1 MRSDQRKQ
9 ALDHYNAEGSTD
21 FCFLLSTRAGG
32 LGINLATADTVIIF
46 DSDWNPQNDLQAMCR
61 AHRIGQKKQVIL
73 FKTSNIIVLKTFK
86 VNIYRLVTKGSV
98 EEEIVERA
106 KQKLVLDHLVI
117 QRMDTTGRTVLSKN
131 AMGQSS
137 KIPFDKSDLNA
148 ILKFGAVE
156 LFREKDGEV
165 QEPEVD
171 IDDILNRAE
180 TRECENI
187 SHENDLLSSFKYA
200 NFAID
205 EEKDLASFQQ
215 NSEYG
220 ANENGCNTEELN
232 NKELEW
238 SEIISEEQLQKIKD
252 EQERKANEEN
262 YLAPRQRFKVNFVK
276 NYH

>member
-1 MRSDQRKQ
+1 M
-9 ALDHYNAEGSTD
+9 
-21 FCFLLSTRAGG
+21 
-32 LGINLATADTVIIF
+32 
-46 DSDWNPQNDLQAMCR
+46 
-61 AHRIGQKKQVIL
+61 
-73 FKTSNIIVLKTFK
+73 
-86 VNIYRLVTKGSV
+86 VTKGSV

-117 QRMDTTGRTVLSKN
+117 QRMDTTGKTVLSKN
-131 AMGQSS
+131 AIGQST

-156 LFREKDGEV
+156 LFREKHGET

-187 SHENDLLSSFKYA
+187 THENDLLSSFKYA

-215 NSEYG
+215 N
-220 ANENGCNTEELN
+220 NENGSNEN
-232 NKELEW
+232 GSKINKTELEW
-238 SEIISEEQLQKIKD
+238 SEIISDDQIQKIKE
-252 EQERKANEEN
+252 EQERKATEEL
-262 YLAPRQRFKVNFVK
+262 YLAPRQRFKVFF
-276 NYH
+276 

>member
-1 MRSDQRKQ
+1 M
-9 ALDHYNAEGSTD
+9 
-21 FCFLLSTRAGG
+21 
-32 LGINLATADTVIIF
+32 
-46 DSDWNPQNDLQAMCR
+46 
-61 AHRIGQKKQVIL
+61 
-73 FKTSNIIVLKTFK
+73 
-86 VNIYRLVTKGSV
+86 

-131 AMGQSS
+131 AMGQST

-187 SHENDLLSSFKYA
+187 SYENDLLSSFKYA

-215 NSEYG
+215 NSENG
-220 ANENGCNTEELN
+220 TNENGCKTEEVN
-232 NKELEW
+232 TELEW
-238 SEIISEEQLQKIKD
+238 SEIITEEQLQKIKD
-252 EQERKANEEN
+252 EQERKANEET
-262 YLAPRQRFKVNFVK
+262 YLAPRQRFKVNYFK
-276 NYH
+276 LSLINCNNKKFQ